1 MTRNEFSDFRP
12 RDVWALGVAYEPYVG
27 RWSRLV
33 AQQFIKWL
41 AVPAGRRWLDVGC
54 GTGALT
60 QMILRNAAPGH
71 VHGIDAAADYL
82 DFARQQTADAR
93 ATFQLGDA
101 QKLPVDTA
109 TFQAAVSGLM
119 LNFLP
124 RPEQA
129 VAEMA
134 RATQAG
140 GVVAAYVW
148 DYGGRMQFMRHFWN
162 AAIAHDPV
170 AAALDEGMRFPLCRP
185 DALAVLFQVAGL
197 SRVETGAIDIW
208 TVFRDF
214 DDYWS
219 PFLGGQG
226 PAPSYVSTLDETARA
241 ALRERI
247 RAALPFARDG
257 SIPLMARAW
266 TVRGIR

>member
-1 MTRNEFSDFRP
+1 MTQNAFNDSRSEE
-12 RDVWALGVAYEPYVG
+12 VWALGAAYDPYVG
-27 RWSRLV
+27 RWSRLI
-33 AQQFIKWL
+33 AQQFIEWL
-41 AVPAGRRWLDVGC
+41 SIPSGRRWLDVGC

-60 QMILRNAAPGH
+60 QTILRDAAPSH
-71 VHGIDAAADYL
+71 VHGVDAAPDYL
-82 DFARQQTADAR
+82 DFARQQTADDR

-101 QKLPVDTA
+101 QSLPVETA
-109 TFQAAVSGLM
+109 AFHATVSGLM
-119 LNFLP
+119 LNFLL

-129 VAEMA
+129 LAEMA

-140 GVVAAYVW
+140 GVVAVYVW
-148 DYGGRMQFMRHFWN
+148 DYAGRMQFMRHFWN
-162 AAIAHDPV
+162 AAAANDPS
-170 AAALDEGMRFPLCRP
+170 AATFDEGLRFPLCQP
-185 DALAVLFQVAGL
+185 DTLATLFQSTGL
-197 SRVETGAIDIW
+197 SNVETRAIDVW

-226 PAPSYVSTLDETARA
+226 PAPGYLTTLDKTARA

-247 RAALPFARDG
+247 RAALPFACDG

-266 TVRGIR
+266 TVRGFR